1 MGTTKG
7 AEIQGKQQFLQH
19 KADQE
24 RAAEGRVSRET
35 NQQIMETNLKIAQN
49 RLREMEADPSV
60 INEIGGILQDKDKM
74 IERMGA
80 FMVSK
85 GFDVLPLAQ
94 QQELAQTL
102 VDHIQG
108 IPGSGQSSE
117 ARVEKGG
124 LTPEQKRGI
133 ENVMRANPG
142 VSREQIIAELNA
154 AGKL

>member
-1 MGTTKG
+1 
-7 AEIQGKQQFLQH
+7 
-19 KADQE
+19 
-24 RAAEGRVSRET
+24 
-35 NQQIMETNLKIAQN
+35 
-49 RLREMEADPSV
+49 
-60 INEIGGILQDKDKM
+60 LQDKDKM

-117 ARVEKGG
+117 ARVARGG
-124 LTPEQKRGI
+124 LTPAQHME
-133 ENVMRANPG
+133 AN
-142 VSREQIIAELNA
+142 QA
-154 AGKL
+154 AKDAGETTYTINGQQFRVQ